1 MDAAEPPRILLEGAG
16 PCASAQQLE
25 ALLRSSI
32 GPARAPSAGW
42 LVSLRIENTTSRVLR
57 AEGDITDGTGTP
69 IARRV
74 VSGSPADCEALARAV
89 GVWAS
94 LVLDAEVSRPPPAPS
109 LGPSADSAPG
119 VPPGPASRS
128 SAPKGATPP
137 VPNGNG
143 PPVRTRDE
151 SLPLSPHVEP
161 RALELGLGTFLMVGP
176 AGQAF
181 AGATPY
187 AVLGASGGFFM
198 RPSLAIGQGLPSPS
212 SDERTTWATVRL
224 DGCLRMHGLYPTNY
238 GLKLD
243 LCAGADAGFTYESG
257 PVDAGTSAT
266 APFVSLGPSVE
277 MDGDVAGVLSLVL
290 RGVAGVNI
298 VPDGW
303 SGRIEV
309 AIAWRLR

>member
-1 MDAAEPPRILLEGAG
+1 MDAAEPPRILLEGPG

-32 GPARAPSAGW
+32 GPARAPAAGW

-57 AEGDITDGTGTP
+57 AEGDITDGNGTP

-94 LVLDAEVSRPPPAPS
+94 LVLDAEVSRPLPPTPS
-109 LGPSADSAPG
+109 VGPSADSAPA
-119 VPPGPASRS
+119 VPQGPASRS
-128 SAPKGATPP
+128 SASKSATPP
-137 VPNGNG
+137 VTNG
-143 PPVRTRDE
+143 PPVRARDE
-151 SLPLSPHVEP
+151 TVPLSPHVEP
-161 RALELGLGTFLMVGP
+161 RALELGLGTFLMLGP
-176 AGQAF
+176 AGRAF

-187 AVLGASGGFFM
+187 AVLGASRGFFM
-198 RPSLAIGQGLPSPS
+198 RPSFAIGQGLPSPS
-212 SDERTTWATVRL
+212 SDEKMTWATVRI

-243 LCAGADAGFTYESG
+243 LCAGADAGLTYESG
-257 PVDAGTSAT
+257 QVDAGTSAT

-277 MDGDVAGVLSLVL
+277 MDGDLAGVLSLVL

-298 VPDGW
+298 VSDGW